1 MRNESHFF
9 LSLYQRSHV
18 NRGSTVSTLASPLLK
33 ADSSFLISRASLLPF
48 SRLECRKYETIIPG
62 TILAGRLTWVSKMLK
77 IKVLKNRTFRVFSSS
92 ETTKRSIGESVSKN
106 CVRYKWLLV
115 YYRYVTL
122 FYQTRIFVSCDDDSS
137 WFVVIWIDLYF
148 FLPFF
153 FVERRSVSMFAFLRS
168 IECLNKQGQDPK
180 VETIILPFF
189 FVFFSSIRTISLSE
203 DSINTTEFRLEMLKS
218 IRCEEI
224 YLYISI
230 YIRKFVEI
238 LI

>member
-62 TILAGRLTWVSKMLK
+62 TILTGRLTWVSKMLK

-122 FYQTRIFVSCDDDSS
+122 FYQTRIFVS
-137 WFVVIWIDLYF
+137 WRRFFVIRGNLDWLVF
-148 FLPFF
+148 FSPFF
-153 FVERRSVSMFAFLRS
+153 FLWNVDPFQCLLFYVQSNVWTSRGKIQKWKLLFFL
-168 IECLNKQGQDPK
+168 
-180 VETIILPFF
+180 FF

>member
-33 ADSSFLISRASLLPF
+33 ADSSFLISRASFLPF

-115 YYRYVTL
+115 YYRYATL
-122 FYQTRIFVSCDDDSS
+122 FHQTRIFVSCDDDSS

-153 FVERRSVSMFAFLRS
+153 LWNVDPFQCLLFYVQSNVWTSRGKIQKWKLLFFLFF
-168 IECLNKQGQDPK
+168 L
-180 VETIILPFF
+180 FF
-189 FVFFSSIRTISLSE
+189 FRLFELSAYRKIQLIRPSFAS
-203 DSINTTEFRLEMLKS
+203 
-218 IRCEEI
+218 RC
-224 YLYISI
+224 
-230 YIRKFVEI
+230 
-238 LI
+238 